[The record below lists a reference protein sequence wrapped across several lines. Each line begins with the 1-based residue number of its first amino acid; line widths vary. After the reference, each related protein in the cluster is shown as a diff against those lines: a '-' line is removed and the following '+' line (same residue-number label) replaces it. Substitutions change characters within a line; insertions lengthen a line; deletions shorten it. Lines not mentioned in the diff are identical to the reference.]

1 MIKKIGIVTKY
12 LSLLLWAFIILFPIS
27 ILLFG
32 SFMTHE
38 EFHNKQGIHWPDSFL
53 YLTNYSKAIHEGH
66 LLRSFL
72 VTFFII
78 FLSVLGSVF
87 IGSMIAY
94 VCHRFHFKGKKMI
107 LFFYFLVSSTPMV
120 ITQVGTFKIMTTLHL
135 YNTIWAPVVLYIGAD
150 VTMVY
155 LYLQNMEQLPIEL
168 DQAAMMDG
176 ASFWTIYTKVI
187 FPLLRPATVT
197 VILLKM
203 LSIYNDFYIPY
214 LYMPSSELPT
224 VSTAIFR
231 FVGPYQTNW
240 EIISACIVLSIIPML
255 IIYLCLQSYMANHQ
269 LEGSVK
275 L

>member
-1 MIKKIGIVTKY
+1 
-12 LSLLLWAFIILFPIS
+12 
-27 ILLFG
+27 
-32 SFMTHE
+32 
-38 EFHNKQGIHWPDSFL
+38 
-53 YLTNYSKAIHEGH
+53 
-66 LLRSFL
+66 
-72 VTFFII
+72 
-78 FLSVLGSVF
+78 
-87 IGSMIAY
+87 
-94 VCHRFHFKGKKMI
+94 MI

-197 VILLKM
+197 VVLLKM